1 MSLEPPHLTDA
12 EIRDICEGLEQPAAM
27 IRYFRDVL
35 KVRVVHRKP
44 NGMPLVGRDAYR
56 RALGA
61 DVAQGQSAQQP
72 NRDRLRSIAGG
83 RA

>member
-1 MSLEPPHLTDA
+1 MAESPHLTDA
-12 EIRDICEGLEQPAAM
+12 EVREICDGLEQPAAM

-35 KVRVVHRKP
+35 KVRIVHRKP

-56 RALGA
+56 EALGSSLA
-61 DVAQGQSAQQP
+61 NRAPQGEQP
-72 NRDRLRSIAGG
+72 NRSRLRSITDG